1 MCLVIDRSRHRS
13 NWGRKVNPVILEED
27 LIAYKT
33 IRKNGRS
40 AYRHY
45 LYQPNTLYS
54 KRKLRP
60 TSKCVYGAAF
70 HVYEKYPSPLGSLR
84 APREM
89 VIKAVIPKGSSIFY
103 GRRGDIATNKLKT
116 LSFPKCYDPSLVVY

>member
-1 MCLVIDRSRHRS
+1 MCLEIDRSRHRF
-13 NWGRKVNPVILEED
+13 NWDRKAIPVVLEED
-27 LIAYKT
+27 LTAYKV

-45 LYQPNTLYS
+45 LYKPHTPYS

-60 TSKCVYGAAF
+60 TLEIVYGAAF
-70 HVYEKYPSPLGSLR
+70 HVYEKYPSPLGYFRSHH
-84 APREM
+84 EM
-89 VIKAVIPKGSSIFY
+89 VIKVVIPKGSSIFY

-116 LSFPKCYDPSLVVY
+116 LSFPKCYDPSLVY